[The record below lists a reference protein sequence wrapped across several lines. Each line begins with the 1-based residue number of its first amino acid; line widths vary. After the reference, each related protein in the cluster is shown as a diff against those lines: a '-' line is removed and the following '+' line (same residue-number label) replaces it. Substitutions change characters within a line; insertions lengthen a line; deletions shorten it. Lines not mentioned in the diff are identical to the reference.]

1 MKKVI
6 IGIHGLENKPSK
18 RLLQEWWKQSM
29 AEGLF
34 AIGKY
39 QALPDFE
46 LVYWA
51 DVIYDKP
58 LNTDITDEND
68 PYFLDEIYTPITTA
82 YQTKVGKIRM
92 QAMGFIVRVLK
103 KVFLNKDLSLKNI
116 AIAGNILERYFKELD
131 TYYKEPCDDVNC
143 KQCKARQEMTE
154 RIVSVLRKYRK
165 CEIFLIGHSMG
176 SILAFDAIAFE
187 LTDIHIHTFVTI
199 GSPIGLPVV
208 ISKVASKQGITGNGS
223 AKLHTPEAIER
234 NWYNYSDIEDMVSIN
249 NKLSEE
255 FEPNS
260 HGIMPIDVLVKNNYT
275 MGDRNNPH
283 SVYGYL
289 RTKELS
295 EVLAA
300 FIAEEQ
306 PGAIKTYI
314 SKVFELLKTKSK

>member
-68 PYFLDEIYTPITTA
+68 QYFLDEIYTPVTTA
-82 YQTKVGKIRM
+82 YQTKVGKFRM
-92 QAMGFIVRVLK
+92 QTMGFIVRVLK
-103 KVFLNKDLSLKNI
+103 KVFLNKDLSLKNSTI
-116 AIAGNILERYFKELD
+116 AENILERYFKELNI
-131 TYYKEPCDDVNC
+131 YFKKPCNDANC

-187 LTDIHIHTFVTI
+187 VPDIRIHTYVTI
-199 GSPIGLPVV
+199 GSPIGLPIV
-208 ISKVASKQGITGNGS
+208 ISKVASKQGVAGDES
-223 AKLHTPEAIER
+223 AKLLTPEVIER
-234 NWYNYSDIEDMVSIN
+234 NWHNYSDVEDMVSIN

-260 HGIMPIDVLVKNNYT
+260 HGVKPIDVLVKNNYT
-275 MGDRNNPH
+275 MGDKSNPH

-300 FIAEEQ
+300 FIAEKQ
-306 PGAIKTYI
+306 PGTIQTYI
-314 SKVFELLKTKSK
+314 NKMFTLFKAKSK